1 MKPRNPRNPLDPHH
15 PRQNPAR
22 GRPARKGGFSTAALG
37 VVALLIPPLALLA
50 SDGLRAALDFT
61 SGVLSLVSLTSSVA
75 WGLLATD
82 RLFLTTRDRLMAQ
95 AVHRATAIAS
105 IGFLLLH
112 VTLKIALGHVGL
124 LGAVVPFGLGITGT
138 SGLIGFG
145 SLAGILM
152 VLTAVTGAMR
162 SAFTTPSRIAGRWRA
177 VHMLAYPTWCSA
189 LVHGLYAGRPPAG
202 WVVAMY
208 ALSLA
213 GVAGALAVRALPRP
227 VQRRI
232 AARLAPLLARPE
244 NERTEPATAPVPPR
258 PVTPPSYE
266 AASYETAAYESAPYG
281 TPAYGTPSYDVP
293 SSGPASSGAAFEA
306 SSRETA
312 SIAAPSYEAL
322 PMHEAQAMHEAR
334 ATQPPR
340 AGRAPHE
347 PLEETRQFEP
357 AQALYEPPHDAPP
370 RYRPAAPPSRT
381 GAGTGISAAYRAVSL
396 APPPPPAAPPATRW
410 PAPSP
415 RPPEPLP
422 RTAPATPYQPPAA
435 GEPWHSPPGSA
446 AGERP

>member
-1 MKPRNPRNPLDPHH
+1 MNPRHPLNPHH
-15 PRQNPAR
+15 PRHNPAR
-22 GRPARKGGFSTAALG
+22 GRPPRKGGLSAAALG
-37 VVALLIPPLALLA
+37 VVALLIPPLALLT

-61 SGVLSLVSLTSSVA
+61 SGVLSLVSLTASVA

-82 RLFLTTRDRLMAQ
+82 RLLLTPRDRLMAQ

-162 SAFTTPSRIAGRWRA
+162 SAFTTPGRIAGRWRA

-189 LVHGLYAGRPPAG
+189 LVHGLFAGRPPAG

-213 GVAGALAVRALPRP
+213 AVAGALAVRALPRP
-227 VQRRI
+227 AQRRI
-232 AARLAPLLARPE
+232 VARLAPLLARPE
-244 NERTEPATAPVPPR
+244 PERPEATPPPP

-266 AASYETAAYESAPYG
+266 A
-281 TPAYGTPSYDVP
+281 
-293 SSGPASSGAAFEA
+293 
-306 SSRETA
+306 
-312 SIAAPSYEAL
+312 PSYEASSYGTSSFVSPL
-322 PMHEAQAMHEAR
+322 ASSSSQTASMEAASLMPPSYEAYEAR
-334 ATQPPR
+334 PTRRLR
-340 AGRAPHE
+340 AGRPRREVLGEARQS
-347 PLEETRQFEP
+347 EETP
-357 AQALYEPPHDAPP
+357 ALYEPPHEAPP
-370 RYRPAAPPSRT
+370 RYRPGNARPV
-381 GAGTGISAAYRAVSL
+381 GDAGTGISAAYRAVSL
-396 APPPPPAAPPATRW
+396 APPPPAVPPATPPDARW
-410 PAPSP
+410 AAPSP

-422 RTAPATPYQPPAA
+422 NGDPAPSTPYQQPTA
-435 GEPWHSPPGSA
+435 GEPWHSPPGPA